1 MQDNFMKVFSSQDVE
16 FTVNGSRYSEPF
28 KLLEELYIVRHD
40 KSLTSKE
47 KNMRVQN
54 IMKEYMEW
62 LGLENIKSSI
72 ALNLS
77 NQGNVYKSRESNLS
91 QFNFF
96 VILGLD
102 YLNNIGDM
110 EAVPI
115 SIDINGSG
123 DLTINGLDGDLIN
136 NENIYIYSDK
146 KVTDNNN

>member
-1 MQDNFMKVFSSQDVE
+1 M
-16 FTVNGSRYSEPF
+16 
-28 KLLEELYIVRHD
+28 
-40 KSLTSKE
+40 
-47 KNMRVQN
+47 
-54 IMKEYMEW
+54 
-62 LGLENIKSSI
+62 ENIKTSI

-91 QFNFF
+91 QFNFL

-102 YLNNIGDM
+102 YLNDIGDM
-110 EAVPI
+110 ETVPI

>member
-1 MQDNFMKVFSSQDVE
+1 M
-16 FTVNGSRYSEPF
+16 
-28 KLLEELYIVRHD
+28 
-40 KSLTSKE
+40 
-47 KNMRVQN
+47 
-54 IMKEYMEW
+54 
-62 LGLENIKSSI
+62 ENIKTSI

-91 QFNFF
+91 QFNFL

-102 YLNNIGDM
+102 YLNDIGDM

>member
-1 MQDNFMKVFSSQDVE
+1 
-16 FTVNGSRYSEPF
+16 
-28 KLLEELYIVRHD
+28 
-40 KSLTSKE
+40 
-47 KNMRVQN
+47 
-54 IMKEYMEW
+54 
-62 LGLENIKSSI
+62 LENIKTSI

-91 QFNFF
+91 QFNFL

-102 YLNNIGDM
+102 YLNDIGDM

-146 KVTDNNN
+146 KITDNNN

>member
-1 MQDNFMKVFSSQDVE
+1 M
-16 FTVNGSRYSEPF
+16 
-28 KLLEELYIVRHD
+28 
-40 KSLTSKE
+40 
-47 KNMRVQN
+47 
-54 IMKEYMEW
+54 
-62 LGLENIKSSI
+62 ENIKTSI

-91 QFNFF
+91 QFNFL

-102 YLNNIGDM
+102 YLNDIGDM

-146 KVTDNNN
+146 KITDNNN